1 VANVQAHEGQFSRR
15 RLKLESFFQAVKSGA
30 AIRLVDHKTGDATAV
45 PEVVTEQTRREARR
59 SN

>member
-1 VANVQAHEGQFSRR
+1 VETDEGEFSRR
-15 RLKLESFFQAVKSGA
+15 RLKLESFFQAVENGA
-30 AIRLVDHKTGDATAV
+30 AINLVDHRTGEVAAV

>member
-1 VANVQAHEGQFSRR
+1 METDEGEFSRR
-15 RLKLESFFQAVKSGA
+15 RLKLESFFQAVENGA
-30 AIRLVDHKTGDATAV
+30 AINLVDHRTGEVAAV

>member
-1 VANVQAHEGQFSRR
+1 VETDEGEFSRR
-15 RLKLESFFQAVKSGA
+15 QLKLESFFQAVESGA
-30 AIRLVDHKTGDATAV
+30 AINLVDHKTGKVAAL